1 MPAIVLFED
10 HTACR
15 FRPLSDSTPICD
27 LRCGLFS
34 LRERVSLATGHG
46 GVLRLRRH
54 LAPLAADAD
63 WPADGPV
70 AARQRVLWLS
80 GRIAPDFAGLEAL
93 LAAADRDFVW
103 RDDGGLVAAAMDAE
117 PAAAWE
123 TSWAAWQQGDPTRTW
138 QPELPAGWRPLVA
151 GPGGQLHGPADGI
164 PDAALVA
171 ERSLGWIWDLVP
183 RTASAL
189 AADISWLGERSWHHR
204 PWGLVATDADPGW
217 LRDRKLVCGG
227 NLPAGVEVLAPNRIF
242 CGPELDLAAG
252 VVIDASA
259 GPVVLDRGVRI
270 EPHTYLQGP
279 LYLGDGS
286 RVKAGARLY
295 GESSF
300 GIGNRVA
307 GEIGESIFGDFVN
320 KQHDGFIGH
329 AVLGSWINL
338 GAMTTCSDLKN
349 NYGPVRVDLGDGPVD
364 SGQRFV
370 GLLAGD
376 HVKTAIGTLF
386 NTGTVVGFGTN
397 VFGTGMPP
405 KHLPAF
411 RWGGSDEAPAYDV
424 ERALAV
430 ANTVVGRRNC
440 RLTGAHED
448 LFRHLAA
455 GSD

>member
-1 MPAIVLFED
+1 MWVN
-10 HTACR
+10 
-15 FRPLSDSTPICD
+15 
-27 LRCGLFS
+27 
-34 LRERVSLATGHG
+34 
-46 GVLRLRRH
+46 H
-54 LAPLAADAD
+54 LAL
-63 WPADGPV
+63 V
-70 AARQRVLWLS
+70 NYRS
-80 GRIAPDFAGLEAL
+80 YSEIEIDF
-93 LAAADRDFVW
+93 
-103 RDDGGLVAAAMDAE
+103 
-117 PAAAWE
+117 P
-123 TSWAAWQQGDPTRTW
+123 
-138 QPELPAGWRPLVA
+138 
-151 GPGGQLHGPADGI
+151 
-164 PDAALVA
+164 
-171 ERSLGWIWDLVP
+171 
-183 RTASAL
+183 
-189 AADISWLGERSWHHR
+189 
-204 PWGLVATDADPGW
+204 
-217 LRDRKLVCGG
+217 
-227 NLPAGVEVLAPNRIF
+227 
-242 CGPELDLAAG
+242 
-252 VVIDASA
+252 A
-259 GPVVLDRGVRI
+259 GPVVLDRGVCI